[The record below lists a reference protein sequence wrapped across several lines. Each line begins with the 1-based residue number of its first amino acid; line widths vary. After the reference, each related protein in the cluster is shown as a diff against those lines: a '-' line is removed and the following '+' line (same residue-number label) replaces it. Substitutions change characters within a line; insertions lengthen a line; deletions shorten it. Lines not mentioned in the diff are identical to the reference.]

1 MQMIPKIHKIQKL
14 SKTKTYNLISLF
26 CQRCNYFN
34 NLREKEQNK
43 CFDISKSMLMSVNV
57 LIVFTSLCSSLKI
70 IWTKSPIV

>member
-1 MQMIPKIHKIQKL
+1 MQMIPKTHKIQKTFNI
-14 SKTKTYNLISLF
+14 KNLQFDLF
-26 CQRCNYFN
+26 VLRCNCFN

-70 IWTKSPIV
+70 VWTKNPIV